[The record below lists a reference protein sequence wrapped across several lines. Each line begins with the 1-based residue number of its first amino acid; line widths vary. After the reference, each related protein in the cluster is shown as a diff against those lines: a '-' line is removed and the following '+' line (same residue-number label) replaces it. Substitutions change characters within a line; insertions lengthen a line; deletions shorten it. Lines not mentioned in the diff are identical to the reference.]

1 MDVLLLRTMVSV
13 ADHGSFSAA
22 AVAMNCVQSNITTRI
37 RRLESH
43 FGQALFER
51 GRGGA
56 RLTAFGQSAYERAV
70 ALLAQFEAVERD
82 LMDVA
87 GSAAPLRLGAMET
100 AAAARLPAVLKKLR
114 ARCPKAPISLQT
126 GPTARLLGLLW
137 DRKVDAAF
145 VAAPVD
151 ADRFTSVPAFQER
164 LVVVSGVSGRLQ
176 GPLLAFTQGCSYRAR
191 AETWLRETG
200 HSDTEVVEMG
210 SFDGILGCV
219 EAGMGFAVAPERA
232 VRRRPVQSA
241 LKIEALPSPFA
252 EIETRLAMRHDYQPI
267 TAAKALLEILAGY
280 GTGCEDG
287 AGEGEN

>member
-1 MDVLLLRTMVSV
+1 MDVLLLRTMVCV

-22 AVAMNCVQSNITTRI
+22 AEVMNCVQSNITTRI

-70 ALLAQFEAVERD
+70 TLLAQFEAVERD
-82 LMDVA
+82 LLDAA
-87 GSAAPLRLGAMET
+87 GGAAPLRLGAMET
-100 AAAARLPAVLKKLR
+100 TAAARLPAVLKALK

-137 DRKVDAAF
+137 ERKVDAAF
-145 VAAPVD
+145 VAGPVD
-151 ADRFTSVPAFQER
+151 ADRFTSVPAFRER
-164 LVVVSGVSGRLQ
+164 LVVVSSAPGRLE
-176 GPLLAFTQGCSYRAR
+176 GPLFAFTQGCSYRAT
-191 AETWLRETG
+191 AETWLRQAG
-200 HSDTEVVEMG
+200 RSDTEVVEMG

-232 VRRRPVQSA
+232 VCQHRTGTSLQ
-241 LKIEALPSPFA
+241 IEVLPDPFA
-252 EIETRLAMRHDYQPI
+252 EIETCLAMRLDYQPV
-267 TAAKALLEILAGY
+267 TAAKVLLEILAEAPG
-280 GTGCEDG
+280 
-287 AGEGEN
+287 